1 MSSSINT
8 AGNVA
13 NGGLPVSGGKL
24 ASREELE
31 AVVAS
36 HTPDSIPAVDRNCDA
51 RTCSPWQI
59 TWKLVCRDFWPYS
72 RAEGGFLLQRSTS
85 CVYVLAIV
93 VLIWF
98 GGIALGLRAGTS
110 ARHTVELED
119 LFLWSTEVAG
129 RPRQMTEFTD
139 GLSPDLL
146 RAPPQGFRQVRWS
159 FLGAQPA
166 ADGSE
171 RRIEQLRGRT
181 IEPDDPLL
189 RRIVTGSAAFPSFFT
204 RQGNLDA
211 PIREARPGIIISKKG
226 LEGILRY
233 QAGSAP
239 DGVVLHLSKEDILLS
254 VFAVVPDIP
263 GADFLVPR
271 ALERAIYEADSR
283 HALTVTDR
291 IWLCPKGTVEDAAR
305 AEVNLADDALLG
317 NVRRLFTDAGLN
329 LADLRWEYW
338 DSRPVLAATLSDSVN
353 TIQCASQLEP
363 GLQSTTGAQF
373 SLEIPRMLEQPDDD
387 EAFSNWALH
396 VRPDLG
402 AMKEVTALAAATG
415 MTVDTGPVAR
425 VEAIMRS
432 KQMFGRVSLLLFS
445 AVLGLG
451 LMLLL
456 GTGWFDNSR
465 KVQSVGIMLA
475 LGGRRTQ
482 AVWLYV
488 LQMVGVEVLV
498 LLFFVASEVL
508 GGNRWIG
515 IRLGQLL
522 LGGGNLTDYQPWSV
536 AWWIFV
542 GLVLIV
548 IPGIITGLRWR
559 ICSAWPS
566 RLLSS
571 RS

>member
-1 MSSSINT
+1 M
-8 AGNVA
+8 A
-13 NGGLPVSGGKL
+13 NSGLPVSGGKL

-36 HTPDSIPAVDRNCDA
+36 HNPDSIPAVDRNCDA
-51 RTCSPWQI
+51 KACSPWQI

-85 CVYVLAIV
+85 CVYILAIV

-110 ARHTVELED
+110 ARHTAELED

-129 RPRQMTEFTD
+129 QPRQIGEFTD
-139 GLSPDLL
+139 NLAPELL
-146 RAPPQGFRQVRWS
+146 RAAPQGFRQVRWS

-189 RRIVTGSAAFPSFFT
+189 KRIATGSAVFPSFFT
-204 RQGNLDA
+204 QQGNLDA
-211 PIREARPGIIISKKG
+211 PIREARPGIIISRKG
-226 LEGILRY
+226 LEGVLGY
-233 QAGSAP
+233 PAGSAP
-239 DGVVLHLSKEDILLS
+239 DGLNLHLSKEDIVLS
-254 VFAVVPDIP
+254 VFAVVPEIP
-263 GADFLVPR
+263 GADFLIPL
-271 ALERAIYEADSR
+271 ALERAIYETDSR

-291 IWLCPKGTVEDAAR
+291 IWLCPKGTTGDTYPNGVK
-305 AEVNLADDALLG
+305 VADDAVLG
-317 NVRRLFTDAGLN
+317 DVRGVFTGAGLN
-329 LADLRWEYW
+329 LTDLRWEYW
-338 DSRPVLAATLSDSVN
+338 ESRPVLAATLSDSVN
-353 TIQCASQLEP
+353 AIQCVAQLET
-363 GLQSTTGAQF
+363 GLKSLTGRQF
-373 SLEIPRMLEQPDDD
+373 SLEIPRTLEQPNVD
-387 EAFSNWALH
+387 ELFRNWVLN
-396 VRPDLG
+396 VRPDLA

-522 LGGGNLTDYQPWSV
+522 LGGGNLTDYQPWSA

-542 GLVLIV
+542 GLVLVV
-548 IPGIITGLRWR
+548 IPGLITGLRWR

-566 RLLSS
+566 KLLSS